1 MAYKKLL
8 FIDRD
13 GTIVKEPF
21 DEQVDSLEKISLLPE
36 VIPSLRKLKMANY
49 SLIMVTNQDGL
60 GTTSFPQKDFDLCQ
74 NFILELLSSQGITF
88 DDVLI
93 CPHKPEDACSCR
105 KPATTLVSYY
115 LRLEGVDWSQSYV
128 IGDRE
133 SDLQL
138 AKNMGIKGFII
149 GDNGTNWHT
158 IAHQILSAPRLARLS
173 RKTTETDISLEV
185 NLDSKEPSSI
195 QTGIGML
202 DHMIEQFARH
212 SSIYLNLKAQGD
224 LHIDDHHTVED
235 VALVLGEGIKKALG
249 DKIGIGRYG
258 FLLPMDEAES
268 QISIDLSGRSYLNFE
283 GALGTQNIGL
293 MNCEMIKHFFYSF
306 SQALGASIH
315 IQTKGENTHH
325 MVESIFKGLGRSCEQ
340 AFAKNAS
347 GQLPSTKG
355 IL

>member
-13 GTIVKEPF
+13 GTIVKEPD
-21 DEQVDSLEKISLLPE
+21 DEQVDQLAKISLVPD
-36 VIPSLRKLKMANY
+36 VIPCLLELKNANY
-49 SLIMVTNQDGL
+49 RFIMVTNQDGL
-60 GTTSFPQKDFDLCQ
+60 GTDSFPQDDFEQCQ
-74 NFILELLSSQGITF
+74 NFILDLLESQGITF
-88 DDVLI
+88 DDILI

-105 KPATTLVSYY
+105 KPATTLVSSY
-115 LRLEGVDWSQSYV
+115 LRQEGVDWSKSYV

-133 SDLQL
+133 SDRTL
-138 AKNMGIKGFII
+138 AKNMGIKGFML
-149 GDNGTNWHT
+149 GDEGTSWKSLT
-158 IAHQILSAPRLARLS
+158 REILTTPRLAVLN
-173 RKTTETDISLEV
+173 RKTTETNISLEV
-185 NLDSKEPSSI
+185 NLDSNEPSHI

-202 DHMIEQFARH
+202 DHMIEQFAKH
-212 SSIYLNLKAQGD
+212 SGICLKLKADGD

-235 VALVLGEGIKKALG
+235 VALVLGEGIKRALG
-249 DKIGIGRYG
+249 DKVGIGRYG

-268 QISIDLSGRSYLNFE
+268 QISIDLCGRSYLSFE
-283 GALGTQNIGL
+283 GALNTQNIGM

-306 SQALGASIH
+306 SQTLGASIH

-340 AFAKNAS
+340 AFAKSSN

-355 IL
+355 VL

>member
-13 GTIVKEPF
+13 GTLIEEPF
-21 DEQVDSLEKISLLPE
+21 DEQVDKLEKISLLPE
-36 VIPSLRKLKMANY
+36 VIPSLRKLAKANY
-49 SLIMVTNQDGL
+49 GLIMITNQDGL
-60 GTTSFPQKDFDLCQ
+60 GTASFPQEDFDLCH
-74 NFILELLSSQGITF
+74 NFILELFKSQGIIF

-93 CPHKPEDACSCR
+93 CPHTPNDGCSCR
-105 KPATTLVSYY
+105 KPATTLVSHY
-115 LRLEGVDWSQSYV
+115 LRQEGIDWSQSYV

-138 AKNMGIKGFII
+138 AKNMGIKSFKI
-149 GDNGTNWHT
+149 GAKGVDWPSITRK
-158 IAHQILSAPRLARLS
+158 ILSAPRVASLT
-173 RKTTETDISLEV
+173 RKTTETDITLEV
-185 NLDSKEPSSI
+185 NLDSNEPSHI

-212 SSIYLNLKAQGD
+212 SGIYLCLTAKGD

-249 DKIGIGRYG
+249 DKVGIGRYG

-268 QISIDLSGRSYLNFE
+268 QISIDLSGRSYLSFE
-283 GALGTQNIGL
+283 GALKAQNIGI